1 MKNLFRQY
9 LDNLKDAV
17 IVLQSEKLIYINKM
31 GKYLFG
37 ITDEIGLDKF
47 ISFFDEESSEKISTV
62 LNPSRAGSDLNDFEV
77 YFNTPLN
84 KPIQAFCKVSK
95 IFIDK
100 KVAFIINLIVI
111 PSAYKLK
118 HKDDI
123 KIKGEVSNIKN
134 IAGGIAHN
142 FNNALASMSL
152 AVETL
157 KYFIDK
163 SPKAVDLLDK
173 ILRLSLKMAKW
184 TNQLLSY
191 ARLGKYVTKEIDIN
205 EMIQNAIEEVN
216 ETIPDGVEIVQK
228 PTKNVLPIK
237 GDPTQIKKALIEIIQ
252 NGVESITEKGRV
264 LVISSSLKN
273 ESAGGKDKF
282 RIRPCVKI
290 SIQDNGCGMDKEI
303 MTRIFEPFFSTKF
316 QGRGLGL
323 PAAYGVIE
331 NHFGEIFVESTL
343 GKGSKF
349 DLYFPVPEELQKS
362 DLVGEQA
369 IKKDSFVLIIDKDED
384 MQFIIKS
391 ILESYGYQIV
401 QARSL
406 VEALSLSKTD
416 KKYELI
422 FFNSTTV
429 SKEELLIFSYVQS
442 NQPDSRTLVLMN
454 YGDTDTKS
462 ALSGLNITRI
472 VHQPFD
478 QNELVEVI
486 IETLG

>member
-17 IVLQSEKLIYINKM
+17 IVVQAEKVLYINKM

-37 ITDEIGLDKF
+37 VSDEIALDRLLL
-47 ISFFDEESSEKISTV
+47 FFDSESRERIHSV
-62 LNPSRAGSDLNDFEV
+62 LNPVANKKESGEFEV
-77 YFNTPLN
+77 SFTNQP
-84 KPIQAFCKVSK
+84 KKSSSGFCKISK

-100 KVAFIINLIVI
+100 KVAYIFNIIII
-111 PSAYKLK
+111 PSGYHLK
-118 HKDDI
+118 TQDDL
-123 KIKGEVSNIKN
+123 KIKGEVTSIKN

-152 AVETL
+152 AIETL

-163 SPKAVDLLDK
+163 TPKAVDLLDK

-191 ARLGKYVTKEIDIN
+191 ARLGKYVTREVNPN
-205 EMIQNAIEEVN
+205 ELIQNAIEEIN
-216 ETIPDGVEIVQK
+216 ETLPEGIVIVQK
-228 PTKNVLPIK
+228 LQKNIFPIK
-237 GDPTQIKKALIEIIQ
+237 GDPTQIKKAFMEIIQ
-252 NGVESITEKGRV
+252 NGVEAISEKGRV
-264 LVISSSLKN
+264 IILSQSLTDN
-273 ESAGGKDKF
+273 RHDKTEKYKE
-282 RIRPCVKI
+282 RPCVKI
-290 SIQDNGCGMDKEI
+290 TIQDNGCGMDKEI
-303 MTRIFEPFFSTKF
+303 MARIFEPFFSTKF

-331 NHFGEIFVESTL
+331 NHNGEIFVESEL
-343 GKGSKF
+343 DKGSKF
-349 DLYFPVPEELQKS
+349 DIYFPVPEELQQTDSKS
-362 DLVGEQA
+362 ESAQQEDSYVLV
-369 IKKDSFVLIIDKDED
+369 IDNDENI
-384 MQFIIKS
+384 QFIIKS
-391 ILESYGYQIV
+391 ILESYGYKIL

-406 VEALSLSKTD
+406 VEALSLSKSERQF
-416 KKYELI
+416 KLI

-429 SKEELLIFSYVQS
+429 SKEELLIFSYVKS
-442 NQPDSRTLVLMN
+442 NQPEAATLVLMN
-454 YGDTDTKS
+454 YGDTETKS

-486 IETLG
+486 IETLM

>member
-1 MKNLFRQY
+1 
-9 LDNLKDAV
+9 
-17 IVLQSEKLIYINKM
+17 M

-37 ITDEIGLDKF
+37 VSDEVELTKLLT
-47 ISFFDEESSEKISTV
+47 FFDEESKEKILQIFDPAT
-62 LNPSRAGSDLNDFEV
+62 PGAETNDFEV
-77 YFNTPLN
+77 YFNTTLN
-84 KPIQAFCKVSK
+84 KSIQGFCKVSK
-95 IFIDK
+95 IFIEK

-111 PSAYKLK
+111 PSSYKLK

-123 KIKGEVSNIKN
+123 KIKGEISNIKN

-152 AVETL
+152 AIETL
-157 KYFIDK
+157 KYFTDK
-163 SPKAVDLLDK
+163 TPKAIDLLDK

-205 EMIQNAIEEVN
+205 EQIQNAIEEVN
-216 ETIPDGVEIVQK
+216 ESLPEGIEIVQK
-228 PTKNVLPIK
+228 LHKKILPIK
-237 GDPTQIKKALIEIIQ
+237 GDPTQIKKALLEIIQ
-252 NGVESITEKGRV
+252 NGVESISEKGRV
-264 LVISSSLKN
+264 LVISQSITN
-273 ESAGGKDKF
+273 EPVHVTGKY
-282 RIRPCVKI
+282 RARPCVKVT
-290 SIQDNGCGMDKEI
+290 IQDNGCGMDKEI
-303 MTRIFEPFFSTKF
+303 MSRIFEPFFSTKF

-331 NHFGEIFVESTL
+331 NHFGEIFVESSL
-343 GKGSKF
+343 GNGSKF
-349 DLYFPVPEELQKS
+349 DIYFPVSEELQTI
-362 DLVGEQA
+362 GEEKENKYQPE
-369 IKKDSFVLIIDKDED
+369 SYVLIIDNDEN

-391 ILESYGYQIV
+391 ILESYGYKII

-416 KKYELI
+416 RKYDLI
-422 FFNSTTV
+422 FFNSITV
-429 SKEELLIFSYVQS
+429 LKEELLIFSYVQS
-442 NQPDSRTLVLMN
+442 NQPESKTLVLMN

-486 IETLG
+486 IETLS

>member
-9 LDNLKDAV
+9 IDGLKDAV
-17 IVLQSEKLIYINKM
+17 VVIQAEKLVFINKT

-37 ITDEIGLDKF
+37 VDDNVALDKLL
-47 ISFFDEESSEKISTV
+47 SFFDENSRERI
-62 LNPSRAGSDLNDFEV
+62 LNIFNTSLSKTDTSDFEV
-77 YFNTPLN
+77 YFNSQLN
-84 KPIQAFCKVSK
+84 KSIHGFCKVSK
-95 IFIDK
+95 IFVDQH
-100 KVAFIINLIVI
+100 VAYIFNLIII
-111 PSAYKLK
+111 PSSYKLK

-123 KIKGEVSNIKN
+123 KIQGEISNIKN

-157 KYFIDK
+157 KFFIDK
-163 SPKAVDLLDK
+163 TPKAIDLLDK

-191 ARLGKYVTKEIDIN
+191 ARLGKYVTKEININ
-205 EMIQNAIEEVN
+205 EIIQNAIEEAT
-216 ETIPDGVEIVQK
+216 ESLPEGIEIVQK
-228 PTKNVLPIK
+228 LSKDILPIK
-237 GDPTQIKKALIEIIQ
+237 GDPTQIKKALLEIIQ
-252 NGVESITEKGRV
+252 NGIESITDKGRV
-264 LVISSSLKN
+264 LVISQSIANEPLHKN
-273 ESAGGKDKF
+273 EKYHT
-282 RIRPCVKI
+282 RPCVKI
-290 SIQDNGCGMDKEI
+290 TVQDNGCGMDKEI
-303 MTRIFEPFFSTKF
+303 MSRIFEPFFSTKF

-349 DLYFPVPEELQKS
+349 DVYFPVPEEMVTGKEIGEGQKQ
-362 DLVGEQA
+362 DDA
-369 IKKDSFVLIIDKDED
+369 YVLIIDSDENI
-384 MQFIIKS
+384 QFTIKS

-401 QARSL
+401 QARNL
-406 VEALSLSKTD
+406 VEALSLSETNKN
-416 KKYELI
+416 YNLI

-429 SKEELLIFSYVQS
+429 SKEELLIFSYIQS

-462 ALSGLNITRI
+462 ALSGLNITKI
-472 VHQPFD
+472 LHQPFD

-486 IETLG
+486 IETLS